1 MLSSFKEIE
10 NKRIKNNISKNKLCI
25 WAKISNTTYLRNI
38 KKIHKA
44 NSDTL
49 EKLDS
54 ALDELII
61 FEKNRKKVN
70 GKNNGHKR

>member
-1 MLSSFKEIE
+1 MLSFKEIE
-10 NKRIKNNISKNKLCI
+10 TKRIKNNISKNKLCI

-49 EKLDS
+49 EKLGG

-61 FEKNRKKVN
+61 HEKHRNKFN
-70 GKNNGHKR
+70 GKSNGHKR

>member
-1 MLSSFKEIE
+1 MLSFKEIE
-10 NKRIKNNISKNKLCI
+10 TKRIKNNISKNKLCI

-38 KKIHKA
+38 KNIHKA

-49 EKLDS
+49 EKLGG

-61 FEKNRKKVN
+61 HEKNKNKTH
-70 GKNNGHKR
+70 GKSNGHKR